1 MLLALTGI
9 RIRSPNPKS
18 ESESESEKVGCLPVP
33 NKQSEQ
39 LFDLFAPNKQ
49 LGPACWQKKRGA
61 KSSPNPNK
69 SEPNLNSVM
78 INLRFGNF
86 LKCIP

>member
-1 MLLALTGI
+1 
-9 RIRSPNPKS
+9 

-49 LGPACWQKKRGA
+49 LGPACWQKKGELKAPLIRT
-61 KSSPNPNK
+61 SPNPIYFV
-69 SEPNLNSVM
+69 PV
-78 INLRFGNF
+78 I
-86 LKCIP
+86 